1 MGEGT
6 RGVKIMRRVM
16 PADEMQF
23 PVRGSGQPEALNST
37 AGAERHLHPR
47 EETSG
52 VKIMRRVM
60 PADGIH
66 FLARGGAQPEA
77 LNSTAGILFNGTTG
91 AETSGRNLTAVA
103 ETIATIGSW
112 IMPHATVIVGSE
124 SSMTRGEKTTGKKQE
139 MNAASHR

>member
-1 MGEGT
+1 
-6 RGVKIMRRVM
+6 MRRLM

-23 PVRGSGQPEALNST
+23 PVRGSGQPEAPNST

-60 PADGIH
+60 PADGIQ
-66 FLARGGAQPEA
+66 FLVRGGAQPEA
-77 LNSTAGILFNGTTG
+77 LNSTAGILFHGTTG

-103 ETIATIGSW
+103 ETIATIATIG
-112 IMPHATVIVGSE
+112 IRIIPHATVIVGSE
-124 SSMTRGEKTTGKKQE
+124 SSMTRGEKTTGKKQK